1 MPTRF
6 ANSAE
11 QEKNNTDAFADEA
24 GRVSTRRKALGL
36 NDADDARGSWGLAL
50 SGGGI
55 RSATCSLGVLQA
67 LATSKRPSADPAA
80 AADNSLLREFDYVS
94 SVSGGGY
101 IASFF
106 ISLFVP
112 GRLREKSDSK
122 TAASDAYKVLQYEPP
137 GRLRRREDY
146 STREAGEGPMGWL
159 RDNGRYLAPTGGGD
173 LTYAAALTIRN
184 WFSVQYVLGTL
195 LIAVLSLLALIRGGV
210 AVAWQPY
217 ADVEQWLLVQAQDGK
232 LWWSPVWIL
241 PLACIFLWL
250 APFATA
256 YWLTHAREGESD
268 SSKPQSFSL
277 AACYALLLG
286 LSFSA
291 AALAVHDW
299 RLVQWQALP
308 WLLATLGAI
317 ALLAFAVHALSAPR
331 AASISAH
338 RVLTTR
344 GLTAGLQFL
353 ITLSVIALAD
363 TLGQHLYLLA
373 TAGEFWKS
381 LTPGALAGALV
392 WLFRRMAGFFDEKKA
407 SGWVKALPMSLL
419 AGLAGVV
426 LLLLII
432 TVWAVFVQWVQWT
445 GLAPDDALIRN
456 DQRLAI
462 IAGMFVIFLMLSLT
476 AGRFSG
482 FLNLSTLQ
490 NLYGARL
497 TRAYLGASNGKRFV
511 RTDSGSNRSVAEPI
525 EGDQIA
531 REKYYG
537 RDVLA
542 PVHIINVTLNQ
553 TIDPAEQLVQRD
565 RKGKPMAIVPA
576 GFFVEGDHFTFRD
589 HLKQSINSGRG
600 SQQFTVGQ
608 WIGVSGAAFTTGLGR
623 STSLGVS
630 LALGLSNVRLGM
642 WWSSGYGRDAAT
654 GLEKWFKSAFRTQA
668 FLIYEMLAKF
678 HGLRREWQYLSDG
691 GHYENTAVYEL
702 LRSQRDVKLIVVCDN
717 GCDPDYQFGDLANL
731 IRLARIDFRMQIE
744 VDEQITRTDSLNR
757 YFGTPTDFGKQQA
770 SNEKCALLLNVFR
783 HGSKAAGKAPD
794 CRIILL
800 KPRLLDSMSVDLREY
815 NRTHPEF
822 PQEPTADQFFD
833 EAQWESYR
841 GLGYCIGRRIFG
853 SQAQNEVGE
862 ALWEYLDE
870 GTRQQQAVDPSI
882 APAPPAYSSA
892 APA

>member
-1 MPTRF
+1 MATHL
-6 ANSAE
+6 ANSTE
-11 QEKNNTDAFADEA
+11 QEKNNARAFADEA
-24 GRVSTRRKALGL
+24 ERISTRRKELGL
-36 NDADDARGSWGLAL
+36 GDTDNARWGLAL

-67 LATSKRPSADPAA
+67 LATSKRPSADPAIA
-80 AADNSLLREFDYVS
+80 ATDDSLLREFDYVS

-112 GRLREKSDSK
+112 GRLRENTDSK

-146 STREAGEGPMGWL
+146 SQREAGEGPMGWL

-173 LTYAAALTIRN
+173 LTYAAALAIRN

-195 LIAVLSLLALIRGGV
+195 LIAVLALLALIRSGV
-210 AVAWQPY
+210 AVAWPPY
-217 ADVEQWLLVQAQDGK
+217 AAAEQWLLIQAQGGR

-241 PLACIFLWL
+241 PLACVFLWL

-268 SSKPQSFSL
+268 SSRPQSFSL

-286 LSFSA
+286 LSLSA
-291 AALAVHDW
+291 VALFVHDRQLVAW
-299 RLVQWQALP
+299 RALP
-308 WLLATLGAI
+308 WILAAMGII
-317 ALLAFAVHALSAPR
+317 ALLAFVVHALSAPR
-331 AASISAH
+331 AQSISAH
-338 RVLTTR
+338 RVLNTR

-353 ITLSVIALAD
+353 IAMSVIALAD

-373 TAGEFWKS
+373 TSGEFWKS

-392 WLFRRMAGFFDEKKA
+392 WIFRRMAGFFDEKKA
-407 SGWVKALPMSLL
+407 SGWVKLLPMSLL

-432 TVWAVFVQWVQWT
+432 TVWAMFVQWVQWT
-445 GLAPDDALIRN
+445 GLRPDGALIEN
-456 DQRLAI
+456 HQRLGI
-462 IAGMFVIFLMLSLT
+462 IGGMLVIFLLLSLT

-511 RTDSGSNRSVAEPI
+511 RTATGVNRSVAEPI

-531 REKYYG
+531 RENYY
-537 RDVLA
+537 DKKVLA

-565 RKGKPMAIVPA
+565 RKGKPMAVVPA
-576 GFFVEGDHFTFRD
+576 GFFVEGDHFAFRD

-600 SQQFTVGQ
+600 SQQFTLGQ

-642 WWSSGYGRDAAT
+642 WWSSGYGRDEAA
-654 GLEKWFKSAFRTQA
+654 GFERWFKSAFRTQA

-691 GHYENTAVYEL
+691 GHYENTAAYEL
-702 LRSQRDVKLIVVCDN
+702 LRLQRNVQLIVICDN

-731 IRLARIDFRMQIE
+731 IRLARIDFRMEIE
-744 VDEQITRTDSLNR
+744 VDEPITRAAKLTR
-757 YFGTPTDFGKQQA
+757 YFGAPADFGKEQA
-770 SNEKCALLLNVFR
+770 NEKCALLLNVFR
-783 HGSKAAGKAPD
+783 HRSKESGQMGNQTSDKTPD

-800 KPRLLDSMSVDLREY
+800 KPRLLPSMPIDLRQY
-815 NRTHPEF
+815 SQTHPAF

-841 GLGYCIGRRIFG
+841 SLGYCIGRRIFG
-853 SQAQNEVGE
+853 TQTQDEVGDE
-862 ALWEYLDE
+862 LWEYLNRKAL
-870 GTRQQQAVDPSI
+870 GPRR
-882 APAPPAYSSA
+882 
-892 APA
+892 